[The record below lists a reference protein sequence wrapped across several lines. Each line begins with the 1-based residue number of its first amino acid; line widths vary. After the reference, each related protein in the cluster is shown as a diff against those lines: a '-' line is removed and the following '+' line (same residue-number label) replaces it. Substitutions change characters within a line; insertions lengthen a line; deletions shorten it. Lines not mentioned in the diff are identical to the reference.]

1 MHGSPKPCVHA
12 GRLRDPHAQ
21 RGAKDPMLRDLLK
34 PEILQLIEQRDW
46 PALRDSLVDEPAPE
60 VADLLLHLRQPE
72 RVLLFRTLER
82 AQAARVFA
90 HLELDRQDELLRD
103 LSAEE
108 TRELLAGMQADD
120 RTHLL
125 GELPGQATQR
135 LLNLL
140 DPEDL
145 EEARW
150 LLGYPENS
158 VGRLMTPE
166 YVAVRPD
173 ETIAQALAHIRAHG
187 SDSETID
194 MVYVVDADWKLLDDI
209 ELRRFILADPTQ
221 TVSGI
226 MDHSVAS
233 VVATA
238 DREHAL
244 RLIRRYDTVAVPVVD
259 TDGVLLGIVT
269 VDDMFDVA
277 EQEATEDFHRVG
289 SVGPIRTSLRDAT
302 IPFLF
307 SKRIG
312 WLLALVFMNIFSGAG
327 IAAFETTIEAVV
339 ALVFFLPLLIDSG
352 GNAGSQSATLMVRAL
367 ATGDVQMAD
376 WFRLLGK
383 ELRVALLLGVTM
395 ATGVA
400 AIAWFR
406 APEVLVIVPA
416 TMVLIVLV
424 GSLIGMSLP
433 FLLTRLRLDPATA
446 SAPLITSLADISG
459 VLIYFSLASWYFSRG

>member
-1 MHGSPKPCVHA
+1 MQT
-12 GRLRDPHAQ
+12 RD
-21 RGAKDPMLRDLLK
+21 RMLRDLLK

-90 HLELDRQDELLRD
+90 HLELDRQDELLHD

-108 TRELLAGMQADD
+108 TRDLLAGMQADD

-145 EEARW
+145 KETRW
-150 LLGYPENS
+150 LLGYPEDS

-194 MVYVVDADWKLLDDI
+194 MVYVVDDDWKLLDDI
-209 ELRRFILADPTQ
+209 ELRRFILADQTQ
-221 TVSGI
+221 TVSAL

-244 RLIRRYDTVAVPVVD
+244 RVIRRYDTVAVPVCC
-259 TDGVLLGIVT
+259 
-269 VDDMFDVA
+269 
-277 EQEATEDFHRVG
+277 
-289 SVGPIRTSLRDAT
+289 
-302 IPFLF
+302 
-307 SKRIG
+307 
-312 WLLALVFMNIFSGAG
+312 
-327 IAAFETTIEAVV
+327 
-339 ALVFFLPLLIDSG
+339 
-352 GNAGSQSATLMVRAL
+352 
-367 ATGDVQMAD
+367 
-376 WFRLLGK
+376 
-383 ELRVALLLGVTM
+383 
-395 ATGVA
+395 
-400 AIAWFR
+400 
-406 APEVLVIVPA
+406 
-416 TMVLIVLV
+416 
-424 GSLIGMSLP
+424 
-433 FLLTRLRLDPATA
+433 
-446 SAPLITSLADISG
+446 
-459 VLIYFSLASWYFSRG
+459 LASSRWTTCSMWRSRKRRKTSTVSVPSARSARA